1 MEEYNKNTLEGH
13 VDLEKVREI
22 RRAIRRRYAN
32 RKNFQKIFN
41 LWDEDSKGAISVKN
55 LYNMIHRL
63 GLNVNLDEARVLVAS
78 SDKDGSNDL
87 AIEEFLDLIF
97 NEKDALNID
106 LK

>member
-78 SDKDGSNDL
+78 SDKDCSNDL

-97 NEKDALNID
+97 NEKDALNVD